1 MSIRVGIPQS
11 LFFYDYFPLW
21 REFFNELGAEVVVSS
36 KTNKNIL
43 NYGVSNCVDEACLPV
58 KVYHGHVIEL
68 RDKVDYIFM
77 PKMISIHKKEYGCPK
92 YLGLPEMVQHSI
104 DNLPICIDVKV
115 NLIKSNAGLIDTVVE
130 TGRYITSDTAKIK
143 KAYKVALNYFENY
156 RKLIYKGVIP
166 IDAIKMYNSATKAIR
181 PINSNGPIFMLVGH
195 PYNLYDEYINMNLMS
210 KLLNSGIIRIVTPEM
225 IEVSKIEHYSAKLP
239 KRMFWSFGKRIIGS
253 SFYMINE
260 EKVDGI
266 IYVSSFGCGIDSILI
281 DLVQREARKK
291 GIPFTLL
298 TIDEHTG
305 EAGINTRIEAFIDM
319 IERRNRNENNIS
331 TYG

>member
-1 MSIRVGIPQS
+1 MSIKVGIPQG

-21 REFFNELGAEVVVSS
+21 KEFFNELGTEVIVSP

-43 NYGVSNCVDEACLPV
+43 NQGVLNCVDEACLPV
-58 KVYHGHVIEL
+58 KVYHGHVMEL
-68 RDKVDYIFM
+68 KDKVDYIFM
-77 PKMISIHKKEYGCPK
+77 PKIISIHKKEYGCPK
-92 YLGLPEMVQHSI
+92 YLGLPEMVKHSI
-104 DNLPICIDVKV
+104 NSLPTCIDVKV
-115 NLIKSNAGLIDTVVE
+115 NLIKSNASLIDTVIE
-130 TGRYITSDTAKIK
+130 TGRYITSNTIKIK
-143 KAYKVALNYFENY
+143 RAYKVAQNYFENY
-156 RKLIYKGVIP
+156 KKLIHKGVIP

-181 PINSNGPIFMLVGH
+181 PFNSNGPIFMLVGH
-195 PYNLYDEYINMNLMS
+195 PYNLYDEYINMSLID
-210 KLLNSGIIRIVTPEM
+210 KLLNKGVKIVTPEM
-225 IEVSKIEHYSAKLP
+225 IEISKIDYYSAKLP

-260 EKVDGI
+260 KKVDGI

-281 DLVQREARKK
+281 DFVQREARKK
-291 GIPFTLL
+291 DIPFTLL

-319 IERRNRNENNIS
+319 IEWRNRNENNIS